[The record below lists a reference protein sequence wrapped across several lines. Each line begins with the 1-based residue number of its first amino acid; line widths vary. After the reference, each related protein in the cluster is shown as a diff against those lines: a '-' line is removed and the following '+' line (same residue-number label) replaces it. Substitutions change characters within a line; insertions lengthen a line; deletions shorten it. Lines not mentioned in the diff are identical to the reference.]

1 MSIDS
6 NDSDDISYVPSTEEV
21 ESTEEDFEKTTDTIY
36 FKYEFESLTT
46 VDQIIER
53 LEELKS
59 MFMEYK
65 KHNCELTHPVDTGYC
80 FIEKM
85 PETE

>member
-21 ESTEEDFEKTTDTIY
+21 ESTEDEVTDTIY
-36 FKYEFESLTT
+36 FKYEFENLTT

-65 KHNCELTHPVDTGYC
+65 KHNCELTQPVDTGYC

-85 PETE
+85 TETE